1 MLIAMLIA
9 MLSAMLIMLIAILL
23 ASLIR
28 YVRSPSEPLCR
39 MAGRALCALCTEP
52 AAATALVSGADC
64 LPHQEDCLP
73 HQADCLP
80 HQADCLPLQA
90 DCLPHQVSGPT
101 PPLLTILHSLPAVL
115 GTPPFL
121 SDGAL
126 GALHAALASS
136 VREAA
141 RHAPGTALGAAPG
154 EATEQTLRALTTA
167 LLAYA
172 DGRWEA
178 LTTTLHGA
186 VRATD
191 GGMGG
196 GGLGGGGMG
205 GGGMGS
211 GGMGGGSGAA
221 AAAAALPNMAKE
233 AASVFRLYRYVIVQ
247 LGGRRLLPRLMTMLP
262 AIRAMVDAVTAE
274 QARLYVASGAVL
286 GYAHVT
292 GTKEAR
298 ALRTAR
304 TEALR
309 LLIACVHHF
318 DALPPPS
325 TASSTPSTAWSAA
338 DAAADAAAGGSG
350 GGGGGGSGGGGGG
363 ARAFTALDSAETE
376 AAAAAVLL
384 RLPRSSGER
393 ELHQSHAEGAHALL
407 PQLSG
412 WLQVSACDCLI
423 GVPVIALSECLRL
436 PLGVPV
442 IAYRSATL
450 MTNGD

>member
-9 MLSAMLIMLIAILL
+9 MLSAMLIMLIAILI

-80 HQADCLPLQA
+80 HQADCLPHQA

-186 VRATD
+186 LRATD

-205 GGGMGS
+205 S
-211 GGMGGGSGAA
+211 GSGAA

-233 AASVFRLYRYVIVQ
+233 AASVFRLYRYVTVQ
-247 LGGRRLLPRLMTMLP
+247 LGGRRLLSRLMTMLP

-318 DALPPPS
+318 DAPPPPS
-325 TASSTPSTAWSAA
+325 TASSTPSTASSTPLTAWSAA

-363 ARAFTALDSAETE
+363 ARVFTALDSGARAFTALDSVETE
-376 AAAAAVLL
+376 AVAAAVLH

-393 ELHQSHAEGAHALL
+393 ELHQS
-407 PQLSG
+407 
-412 WLQVSACDCLI
+412 
-423 GVPVIALSECLRL
+423 
-436 PLGVPV
+436 
-442 IAYRSATL
+442 
-450 MTNGD
+450 

>member
-1 MLIAMLIA
+1 
-9 MLSAMLIMLIAILL
+9 
-23 ASLIR
+23 
-28 YVRSPSEPLCR
+28 

-80 HQADCLPLQA
+80 HQADCLPHQA

-186 VRATD
+186 LRATD

-247 LGGRRLLPRLMTMLP
+247 LGGRRLLSRLMTMLP

-318 DALPPPS
+318 DAPPPPS
-325 TASSTPSTAWSAA
+325 TASSTPSTASSTPSTASSTPLTAWSAA

-350 GGGGGGSGGGGGG
+350 GRGGGGSGGGGGGARVFTALDSG

-376 AAAAAVLL
+376 AVAAAVLH

-393 ELHQSHAEGAHALL
+393 ELHQS
-407 PQLSG
+407 
-412 WLQVSACDCLI
+412 
-423 GVPVIALSECLRL
+423 
-436 PLGVPV
+436 
-442 IAYRSATL
+442 
-450 MTNGD
+450 

>member
-1 MLIAMLIA
+1 
-9 MLSAMLIMLIAILL
+9 
-23 ASLIR
+23 
-28 YVRSPSEPLCR
+28 

-90 DCLPHQVSGPT
+90 DCLPHPVSGPT

-186 VRATD
+186 LRATD

-205 GGGMGS
+205 S
-211 GGMGGGSGAA
+211 GSGAA

-247 LGGRRLLPRLMTMLP
+247 LGGRRLLSRLMTMLP

-318 DALPPPS
+318 DAPPPPS
-325 TASSTPSTAWSAA
+325 TASSTPSTASSTPSTASSTPLTAWSAA

-350 GGGGGGSGGGGGG
+350 GRGGGGSGGGGGGARVFTALDSG

-376 AAAAAVLL
+376 AVAAAVLH

-393 ELHQSHAEGAHALL
+393 ELHQS
-407 PQLSG
+407 
-412 WLQVSACDCLI
+412 
-423 GVPVIALSECLRL
+423 
-436 PLGVPV
+436 
-442 IAYRSATL
+442 
-450 MTNGD
+450 